1 MTLPPWLEIT
11 PSSYLNAMEAGSRTG
26 LQERQIGDS
35 EREDFQRNALEQQ
48 QLQAQ
53 EQARQVALSQRQQ
66 QAEEFSAGQSLQR
79 DKLVADTALTAQQQ
93 QQMAQQQSAADA
105 LRQAQLQQAGLLG
118 QGRLDAENT
127 RNENEDEFHQG
138 ELDNQSAANDL
149 RASAQATSST
159 PSDKM
164 KLEELRGLNHKRD
177 VALSKGG
184 VETAAKI
191 DAQIQQLLNPP
202 TPAVQ
207 PTPAA
212 DALKQK
218 YHDAVQSGNQTAAAA
233 ATSDLRALLAS
244 QPPTSAL
251 PPSVAPQGYASP
263 PGGGAMVPLPD
274 AAAGLSQS
282 PASKDPLLQDN
293 TLKPAVGGYK
303 VGKKYK
309 GMTYLGGD
317 PNDENNWQR

>member
-1 MTLPPWLEIT
+1 MTIPPWLNIN
-11 PSSYLNAMEAGSRTG
+11 PNDYLNAMEAGSRTG

-35 EREDFQRNALEQQ
+35 EREDFQRNTLEQQ

-53 EQARQVALSQRQQ
+53 EQARQVALAQRQQ

-93 QQMAQQQSAADA
+93 QQMAQQQAAANA
-105 LRQAQLQQAGLLG
+105 LRQTQLQQAGLLG

-127 RNENEDEFHQG
+127 RNENGDEFHQG

-149 RASAQATSST
+149 RSYQPVYVPPVDADPRKEADVTPASNGSW
-159 PSDKM
+159 
-164 KLEELRGLNHKRD
+164 
-177 VALSKGG
+177 
-184 VETAAKI
+184 
-191 DAQIQQLLNPP
+191 NPFNWGAGAHPAITNSPAILP
-202 TPAVQ
+202 TPKIPGHYERVRVS
-207 PTPAA
+207 PDEDSTSGNTPAA
-212 DALKQK
+212 ASLTPP
-218 YHDAVQSGNQTAAAA
+218 TAG
-233 ATSDLRALLAS
+233 TG
-244 QPPTSAL
+244 TSAL

>member
-1 MTLPPWLEIT
+1 MTIPPWLNIN
-11 PSSYLNAMEAGSRTG
+11 PNDYLNAMEAGSRTG

-53 EQARQVALSQRQQ
+53 EQARQVALAQRQQ

-93 QQMAQQQSAADA
+93 QQMAQQQAAANA
-105 LRQAQLQQAGLLG
+105 LRQTQLQQAGLLG

-149 RASAQATSST
+149 RRKSEEWRQNHPIYQPVYVPPVDADPGEEADVTPASNGSWN
-159 PSDKM
+159 PSNWGAGAHPAITNSPAI
-164 KLEELRGLNHKRD
+164 L
-177 VALSKGG
+177 
-184 VETAAKI
+184 
-191 DAQIQQLLNPP
+191 P
-202 TPAVQ
+202 TPKIPGHYERVRVS
-207 PTPAA
+207 PDEDSTSGNTPAA
-212 DALKQK
+212 ASLTPP
-218 YHDAVQSGNQTAAAA
+218 TAG
-233 ATSDLRALLAS
+233 TG
-244 QPPTSAL
+244 TSAL

-274 AAAGLSQS
+274 AADGLSQS
-282 PASKDPLLQDN
+282 PASKYKSADDVKKAYYAGQLTQKQAVQILQSQFE
-293 TLKPAVGGYK
+293 L
-303 VGKKYK
+303 
-309 GMTYLGGD
+309 
-317 PNDENNWQR
+317 E